1 MIGGMRGGD
10 EKWKDGWGGRWA
22 ENGRKTRTILFSRRI
37 FGTVLVLVRVL
48 FQFNLPPSSSH
59 LVLPPLHV
67 LLSLVM
73 LVMLVIVMLV
83 AA

>member
-1 MIGGMRGGD
+1 MRSGKMGGV
-10 EKWKDGWGGRWA
+10 EGGRRM
-22 ENGRKTRTILFSRRI
+22 EGRQGQYYSRSI